1 MAMPFFGPKDL
12 HSIRAELRKP
22 DNAHKIHRWIDLK
35 STESGCAMVRPFY
48 ELPSLTA
55 LSVFEATA
63 RHGSLK
69 TATAELNVTS
79 GAISRQI
86 KALEADLGVALFLRT
101 GRGVVLTP
109 AGEELYATLAASFS
123 RIADVT
129 RSLKRGDR
137 SRNVT
142 IASTDTTASM
152 WLVPRMPDF
161 WQRHPD
167 IMIDHQLAENSVTFR
182 PEELDLRIRH
192 GMGGWL
198 NDVAE
203 PLFDEWFYPVC
214 SPDFAARHQGATVA
228 TLVDLPLLDIG
239 WVAPDWVTW
248 EEALIQGGITTP
260 PRHARRFGKFSLAI
274 QASVAGQGVA
284 LGWHRMIAP
293 MLARGELMRL
303 TELMF
308 AAPGSYFLTWNR
320 DRKPSQAAL
329 LLRDWLHSEAAEERI
344 RCTVQH
350 GN

>member
-1 MAMPFFGPKDL
+1 
-12 HSIRAELRKP
+12 
-22 DNAHKIHRWIDLK
+22 
-35 STESGCAMVRPFY
+35 MVKPFY
-48 ELPSLTA
+48 DLPSLTA

-69 TATAELNVTS
+69 VATAELNVTS

-86 KALEADLGVALFLRT
+86 RALEAELGVALFLRT
-101 GRGVVLTP
+101 GRGVTLTP
-109 AGEELYATLAASFS
+109 AGEELYTTLAAGFS
-123 RIADVT
+123 RIADLT

-167 IMIDHQLAENSVTFR
+167 IMIDHQLAENSVSFR
-182 PEELDLRIRH
+182 PEMLDLRIRH
-192 GMGGWL
+192 GQGGWL

-203 PLFDEWFYPVC
+203 PLFDEWLYPVC
-214 SPDFAARHQGATVA
+214 SPDFAARHQGATLA
-228 TLVDLPLLDIG
+228 DLPELPLLDID

-248 EEALIQGGITTP
+248 EAALLRGGITAQ

-274 QASVAGQGVA
+274 QAAGAGQGVV

-293 MLARGELMRL
+293 LLARGELVRL
-303 TELMF
+303 TELIF
-308 AAPGSYFLTWNR
+308 PAPGTYWLTWSQS
-320 DRKPSQAAL
+320 RKLSPAAL
-329 LLRDWLHSEAAEERI
+329 SLREWIHEQATDERARPGLI
-344 RCTVQH
+344 PET
-350 GN
+350 